1 MASKAQR
8 RETIA
13 PTFPYGSIDDVRKAH
28 GEHYGG
34 YFFSPDT
41 MRSWKSRVLAE
52 LFGGRYFV
60 TSERNYDDTAR
71 VYTVRHA
78 HPNGDV
84 RTATDPLTGER
95 LSGYASASKARSVAQ
110 RLADRDPH
118 PVNIAVRCG
127 EARDVWRLT
136 ARERDGYVIVH
147 ATPDTR
153 HTRAEREARG
163 TYREYVASLGMP
175 SAAQYRRAAR
185 TVAPSG
191 ALAIVERGTR
201 YGHPRVYRL
210 TPDAAPVS
218 E

>member
-13 PTFPYGSIDDVRKAH
+13 PTFPYGSIDDIRKAH

-110 RLADRDPH
+110 RLADRDP
-118 PVNIAVRCG
+118 
-127 EARDVWRLT
+127 ARSERTVTAHGDTWELT
-136 ARERDGYVIVH
+136 ARVVDGYVIVT
-147 ATPDTR
+147 ATPWTR
-153 HTRAEREARG
+153 DPARTWDRTRYPS
-163 TYREYVASLGMP
+163 YRDYVRSLGMP

-185 TVAPSG
+185 DAAPSG